1 MSVSVVWGFGRVA
14 VCAQRVGP
22 AADAARPSKG
32 RPPRVADVALPL
44 VARMVANAGCQG
56 HKALSLAVHSKLP
69 FVSMVRLAHTVER
82 SSLEDVCDSAI
93 FWL

>member
-1 MSVSVVWGFGRVA
+1 ME
-14 VCAQRVGP
+14 
-22 AADAARPSKG
+22 AAKTSKG

-69 FVSMVRLAHTVER
+69 FVSMVRLNKHPGL
-82 SSLEDVCDSAI
+82 LELGLALY
-93 FWL
+93 F